1 MYPQHIQRQARKK
14 GSGAVTDPQSTKP
27 VHLLKPTE
35 AARFLAVSERTVKR
49 LTARGELPHVR
60 VGGSMRFVMADLLA
74 YVASQRRWSDG

>member
-1 MYPQHIQRQARKK
+1 M
-14 GSGAVTDPQSTKP
+14 TDPQESELIR
-27 VHLLKPTE
+27 LLKPAE

-74 YVASQRRWSDG
+74 YVARQRRWSGD